1 MIDFRSLTETD
12 FPILC
17 EWLNKPHMRA
27 HYQKTPITIEEVQ
40 RKYSERLSP
49 SHPTHCHIA
58 CYNGEPFGTLQCYLL
73 RDYPDFAS
81 EMGEHD
87 GVAVDL
93 FIGDEQFIGRGLGKT
108 MLRSYVLNVVPSLFP
123 HDCKCFICHAKENQ
137 IAIRGSLSAGFLP
150 YRDVIEGGVESLLLS
165 FDRSNQACLP
175 FVR

>member
-1 MIDFRSLTETD
+1 MIDFRSLTEAD
-12 FPILC
+12 FPMLC

-27 HYQKTPITIEEVQ
+27 HYQKTPITIEEVR

-49 SHPTHCHIA
+49 SHPTYCHIA
-58 CYNGEPFGTLQCYLL
+58 CHDGEPFGKLQCYLL

-93 FIGDEQFIGRGLGKT
+93 FIGDEHFIGRGLGKA
-108 MLRSYVLNVVPSLFP
+108 MLRSYVLNVIPSLFP
-123 HDCKCFICHAKENQ
+123 QDCKCFICHAKENT

-165 FDRSNQACLP
+165 FDRPN
-175 FVR
+175 

>member
-1 MIDFRSLTETD
+1 MIDFRSLTEAD
-12 FPILC
+12 FPMLC
-17 EWLNKPHMRA
+17 EWLNSPHMRA

-58 CYNGEPFGTLQCYLL
+58 CYNGEPFGKLQCYLL
-73 RDYPDFAS
+73 RDYPEFAS

-93 FIGDEQFIGRGLGKT
+93 FIGDVQFIGRGLGKA

-123 HDCKCFICHAKENQ
+123 QDCKCFICHAKENKT
-137 IAIRGSLSAGFLP
+137 AIRGSLSAGFLP
-150 YRDVIEGGVESLLLS
+150 YRDVIESGVESLLLS
-165 FDRSNQACLP
+165 FDRPN
-175 FVR
+175 

>member
-1 MIDFRSLTETD
+1 
-12 FPILC
+12 
-17 EWLNKPHMRA
+17 MRA

-58 CYNGEPFGTLQCYLL
+58 CYNGEPFGKLQCYLL
-73 RDYPDFAS
+73 RDYPEFAS
-81 EMGEHD
+81 EIGEHD

-93 FIGDEQFIGRGLGKT
+93 FIGDVQFIGRGLGKA

-123 HDCKCFICHAKENQ
+123 QDCKCFICHAKENK
-137 IAIRGSLSAGFLP
+137 IANRGSLSAGFLP

-165 FDRSNQACLP
+165 FDRPN
-175 FVR
+175 

>member
-1 MIDFRSLTETD
+1 MIDFRSLTEAD
-12 FPILC
+12 FPMLC
-17 EWLNKPHMRA
+17 EWLNSPHMRA

-58 CYNGEPFGTLQCYLL
+58 CYNGEPFGKLQCYLL
-73 RDYPDFAS
+73 RDYPEFAS

-93 FIGDEQFIGRGLGKT
+93 FIGDVQFIGRGLGKA

-123 HDCKCFICHAKENQ
+123 QDCKCFICHAKENK

-165 FDRSNQACLP
+165 FDRPN
-175 FVR
+175 